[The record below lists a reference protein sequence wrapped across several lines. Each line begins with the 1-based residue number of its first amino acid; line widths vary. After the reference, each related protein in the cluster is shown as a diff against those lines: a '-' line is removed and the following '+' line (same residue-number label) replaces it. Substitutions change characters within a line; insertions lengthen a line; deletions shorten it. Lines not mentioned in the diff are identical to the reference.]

1 MKLGS
6 TLSFVYRFCSYY
18 LKATNRHGLQAPFAF
33 QLNEFVF
40 KQDRHYDLL
49 KPIEKL
55 RRKLKNDRRKIK
67 VLDFGAGFGGHVFK
81 ELSVSYIAKNSAK
94 SPRYARMLFR
104 LVNYLKPLT
113 IVELGTSLGISAL
126 YQAAG
131 NSSAKIFTLE
141 GCPETARIAQENF
154 NQFPQYKIELLVG
167 SFEKSLPTLLEKVVE
182 IDLLFIDGHHQLQ
195 PTLQYI
201 EMCLPRLS
209 KDAIIVLDDI
219 NWSDEMRQTWQQL
232 IADKRYSLSIDIF
245 MMGILFVSKDLS
257 KENFVLR
264 Y

>member
-40 KQDRHYDLL
+40 KRDRNYDLL
-49 KPIEKL
+49 KPIEEL
-55 RRKLKNDRRKIK
+55 RKKLKNDKRKIK
-67 VLDFGAGFGGHVFK
+67 VLDFGAGFGGHVFN
-81 ELSVSYIAKNSAK
+81 ELSISYIAKNSAK
-94 SPRYARMLFR
+94 PPRYARMLFR
-104 LVNYLKPLT
+104 LVNYLKPVT

-126 YQAAG
+126 YLSAG
-131 NSSAKIFTLE
+131 NSSANVFTLE

-154 NQFPQYKIELLVG
+154 NKFPDYNIELVVG
-167 SFEKSLPTLLEKVVE
+167 PFEQSLPLLLERINE
-182 IDLLFIDGHHQLQ
+182 IDVLFVDGHHQLK

-201 EMCLPRLS
+201 EMCYPKLS
-209 KDAIIVLDDI
+209 KDAIVVVDDI
-219 NWSDEMRQTWQQL
+219 NWSDEMREAWQL
-232 IADKRYSLSIDIF
+232 LLADKRFTLSFDIF

>member
-1 MKLGS
+1 MKLGA

-18 LKATNRHGLQAPFAF
+18 LKATNRHGLQAPFAY
-33 QLNEFVF
+33 QLNEYVF
-40 KQDRHYDLL
+40 KRDRKYDLL

-55 RRKLKNDRRKIK
+55 RNSLKNDRRKIK
-67 VLDFGAGFGGHVFK
+67 VLDFGAGFGGQVFN
-81 ELSVSYIAKNSAK
+81 ELSVSYIVKNASK
-94 SPRYARMLFR
+94 PPRYARILFR

-131 NSSAKIFTLE
+131 NSSAKVFTLE

-154 NQFPQYKIELLVG
+154 NQFPHYKIELLVG
-167 SFEKSLPTLLEKVVE
+167 SFEKSLPTLLEKITE
-182 IDLLFIDGHHQLQ
+182 IDLLFVDGHHQLQ

-257 KENFVLR
+257 KENFVIR